1 MRHYPPSLGYRR
13 EATSDITHR
22 EVSNVHRYF
31 PPVRAGRGRSKVAT
45 ALLASLLVAVFLSSA
60 PSSADNDHSDLHHR
74 KNHLDREVKHQ
85 QADVDEVSTQ
95 LIRAQARVDA
105 AVTDLRSAR
114 AVLSD
119 LRVQVAAAV
128 EVDRQMQERLDQ
140 ALVRLHDARADLAA
154 GGQAVID
161 QRDQLAGFAL
171 SSYQT
176 GGLGPLSLGLGFDA
190 STVQS
195 VVDGMQGMEAVGNKQ
210 SVSLQQLQAAE
221 VLLTLTEE
229 RVETTKDDV
238 QQKRAEAAENLETTR
253 ELETQAEVAKSEV
266 ATKVSSLRVEQQRAA
281 AAKHHEIARLQKL
294 KKERDRVE
302 DRLRKIAERRAR
314 QHHSS
319 VSATPSGG
327 GGYLSYPVNN
337 TYITSPYGMRM
348 HPILHVWKLHDGTD
362 FHADCGT
369 PVYAAADGRIVS
381 EYYNVGYGNRII
393 LDHGYVKGV
402 SLWTSYNHLTSF
414 VARVGE
420 HVKRGELIAYSGTT
434 GYSTACHL
442 HFMVYVNG
450 STVNPVSWL

>member
-1 MRHYPPSLGYRR
+1 MRRIPESLGYRR
-13 EATSDITHR
+13 RATSDITHR

-31 PPVRAGRGRSKVAT
+31 PLGRTGRGRSKVAT
-45 ALLASLLVAVFLSSA
+45 ALLATLLVAVFLNSE

-74 KNHLDREVKHQ
+74 KNHLDHQVKSQ
-85 QADVDEVSTQ
+85 QADVDEVSTA
-95 LIRAQARVDA
+95 LVRAAARVDT
-105 AVTDLRSAR
+105 AVTDLHQARS
-114 AVLSD
+114 VLSD
-119 LRVQVAAAV
+119 LRVQVAAAAA
-128 EVDRQMQERLDQ
+128 VDQQMQERLDQ
-140 ALVRLHDARADLAA
+140 ALVRLRDARADLVT

-161 QRDQLAGFAL
+161 QRAQLAGFAM

-176 GGLGPLSLGLGFDA
+176 GGLSPISLGLGFDA
-190 STVQS
+190 ATVQS
-195 VVDGMQGMEAVGNKQ
+195 VVDGMQGMDAVGNKQ

-229 RVETTKDDV
+229 RVESTKDDV
-238 QQKRAEAAENLETTR
+238 EQKRADAAQNLATTQDLEA
-253 ELETQAEVAKSEV
+253 QAETAKNEV
-266 ATKVSSLRVEQQRAA
+266 ATRVASLRVERQRAA
-281 AAKHHEIARLQKL
+281 AAKHHEINRLKKL

-302 DRLRKIAERRAR
+302 QRLRKIAERRAR
-314 QHHSS
+314 QHHSRLS
-319 VSATPSGG
+319 STPSGG

-362 FHADCGT
+362 FHAECGT
-369 PVYAAADGRIVS
+369 PVYAAAPGRIMS

-393 LDHGYVKGV
+393 MDHGYVKGV

-420 HVKRGELIAYSGTT
+420 RVQRGELIAYSGTT

-450 STVNPVSWL
+450 STVDPVTWL